1 MESAAKRLKDM
12 KKKKVSFS
20 EDSKEEDG
28 GNRVKRRSERLKK
41 RRSSAEKFV
50 RKLRPSTEMTWGP
63 YRFIKTESGTACW
76 YEEVVEDEKRVNK
89 ADGAAAG

>member
-41 RRSSAEKFV
+41 R
-50 RKLRPSTEMTWGP
+50 
-63 YRFIKTESGTACW
+63 
-76 YEEVVEDEKRVNK
+76 
-89 ADGAAAG
+89 